1 MSLSGPKSSRSAEP
15 NTDSTRM
22 RHRWQYAASCD

>member
-15 NTDSTRM
+15 NTDNSRM
-22 RHRWQYAASCD
+22 RHGRQYAASCD